1 MTTKNRNDDHGGGGG
16 GGITAVTAELVTEA
30 TPIMNRNNP
39 NHGTWNSGLCAC
51 CKYGCCHPAL
61 WCACCFPMLFMGQ
74 LLTRMKLTWFGD
86 ATTAASSSSYSSPSD
101 AYKNT
106 FCTVAMIW
114 VGSSLLTS
122 LLYCPLQIPNV
133 REAPLLKQEQ
143 DLVFPTLDMIEN
155 PECPYWRYCIGQLVP
170 FVTGVYTLLVM
181 MKLRNAIRTEYHIH
195 EGKCNNECGDCCCI
209 WCCGCCTA
217 IQLAHQTTNYDEV
230 AAACCTST
238 GLFSP
243 STTHQSYDTIH
254 TDNGIDDGDDE
265 DEDDNDTHKITTVF
279 TPAVIV

>member
-1 MTTKNRNDDHGGGGG
+1 MYVFT
-16 GGITAVTAELVTEA
+16 
-30 TPIMNRNNP
+30 
-39 NHGTWNSGLCAC
+39 
-51 CKYGCCHPAL
+51 
-61 WCACCFPMLFMGQ
+61 Q

-86 ATTAASSSSYSSPSD
+86 ATTAASSSSSSSD

-114 VGSSLLTS
+114 IVSSVLTS

-133 REAPLLKQEQ
+133 TEAPLLKQEQ
-143 DLVFPTLDMIEN
+143 ESVLFPTLDMIEN
-155 PECPYWRYCIGQLVP
+155 PECPYWRYCIGKLVP

-195 EGKCNNECGDCCCI
+195 NEKCNNECGDCCCI

-243 STTHQSYDTIH
+243 STTTQSYDAIIN
-254 TDNGIDDGDDE
+254 TDNGIDDGD